1 MRPAKSVWGQAVSC
15 EFPVDGSIGA
25 GAIPKRERSSMKN
38 RRASSIRSLL
48 NKKLFH
54 SPTSCRDRR
63 EVGIRPSWVE
73 ADVAVLLHAARAR
86 CPRDSRQDA
95 GATAVLTCKSLNRR
109 LGRGPL
115 LVARIASHT
124 IAVPNNQHTVFRRS
138 MQSFAG
144 YLFRSLSSWDGFP
157 YRSHAPC
164 AGTRF
169 RRRRH
174 AEPPILR
181 RSWSHAI

>member
-1 MRPAKSVWGQAVSC
+1 
-15 EFPVDGSIGA
+15 
-25 GAIPKRERSSMKN
+25 MKN

-109 LGRGPL
+109 LGRAPL
-115 LVARIASHT
+115 LPRQDRKPHD
-124 IAVPNNQHTVFRRS
+124 RS
-138 MQSFAG
+138 
-144 YLFRSLSSWDGFP
+144 P
-157 YRSHAPC
+157 
-164 AGTRF
+164 
-169 RRRRH
+169 
-174 AEPPILR
+174 
-181 RSWSHAI
+181 